1 MRQRCSYVNARLAL
15 SVLKTMRTR
24 SRLRQHGADERVL
37 IEDLMFQT
45 EAAIHVARA
54 IGSNEAEAHRAA

>member
-1 MRQRCSYVNARLAL
+1 
-15 SVLKTMRTR
+15 
-24 SRLRQHGADERVL
+24 LRQHGADERVL